1 MITTQQLQSIIK
13 KDGKY
18 FKYTDIPTFLREE
31 DPQGVAKQYMAHR
44 LQLDVGI
51 MELVA

>member
-1 MITTQQLQSIIK
+1 MITKQELQSIIK

-31 DPQGVAKQYMAHR
+31 DSQGVAKQYMAHR
-44 LQLDVGI
+44 LQLDMGI
-51 MELVA
+51 WPLAV